1 MANAPGNPNLSGT
14 RKWLV
19 LIALA
24 LSVLVVGID
33 LTVLNVALPVIG
45 PDLHASTTDLQ
56 WFADSYSLVLAAA
69 LLPVGVLGDRI
80 GRKTMLIV
88 GLLLFCVTSAACA
101 YAPDAGTLIAV
112 RAVLG
117 LGAAPIIPLALA
129 MLPVLF
135 TPQER
140 PRAIAVMM
148 TATMLGY
155 PLGPVLGGWLLT
167 HFWWGS
173 VFLINVPV
181 ALLAVLAVVL
191 LMPQSANPHPGRF
204 DALGSVLTS
213 VGLVGVTYGVVEA
226 GADGWSSASCWAP
239 LAVGAVVLIGFV
251 RYEKRVAAAGRTE
264 PLVDFA
270 LFRSRHFTWGTV
282 LATFVSFAMFGIM
295 FTIPLYFQDVSGSDS
310 LLTGTKMLP
319 MIGGLV
325 IGGALAARLQEPRAP
340 RGGVGEPRALA
351 GFRSVVAVG
360 FAIIAIGLGLGAH
373 TTVNARAL
381 GMAATGEGYAATWFA
396 LLGFG
401 LGFALPASTN
411 SALSALTKERSGV
424 GSAVIMTLRQVGATI
439 GVALLGTILGSVY
452 RDRLGATSAAAS
464 LPDAARTEAGQS
476 VSAGVTVAQRSGDLG
491 LLQAVRDSFVH
502 AMDDTLLVC
511 TAIAVLGAVLAV
523 WFLPGRGGASSTPIP
538 SSRAHAEDPEEE
550 SIATS

>member
-1 MANAPGNPNLSGT
+1 MEQASAHPVGV

-33 LTVLNVALPVIG
+33 LTVLNVALPTIG

-56 WFADSYSLVLAAA
+56 WFADAYSLVLAAA

-80 GRKTMLIV
+80 GRKTMLIA

-101 YAPDAGTLIAV
+101 YAPDSGTLIAV

-117 LGAAPIIPLALA
+117 LGAAPIMPLAMA

-135 TPQER
+135 EPAER
-140 PRAIAVMM
+140 PKAIAVMM

-204 DALGSVLTS
+204 DALGSLITS
-213 VGLVGVTYGVVEA
+213 AGLIGVTYGVVEA
-226 GADGWSSASCWAP
+226 GSDGWSSASSWAP
-239 LAVGAVVLIGFV
+239 LAAGAVLLVVFV
-251 RYEKRVAAAGRTE
+251 FYELRVIASGRAE
-264 PLVDFA
+264 PLVDLA
-270 LFRSRHFTWGTV
+270 LFRSRHFTWGTI
-282 LATFVSFAMFGIM
+282 LATLVSFAMFGIM
-295 FTIPLYFQDVSGSDS
+295 FATPLYFQDVTGSDS
-310 LLTGTKMLP
+310 LGTGLKMLP

-325 IGGALAARLQEPRAP
+325 VGGGLAARLQTPRAP
-340 RGGVGEPRALA
+340 RGGGEPVALA
-351 GFRSVVAVG
+351 GFRPVVTIG
-360 FAIIAIGLGLGAH
+360 FAIIALGLGLGAR
-373 TTVNARAL
+373 T
-381 GMAATGEGYAATWFA
+381 GDATGEGYAALWFV

-401 LGFALPASTN
+401 LGFALPATTN
-411 SALSALTKERSGV
+411 AALSALSKERSGV

-452 RDRLGATSAAAS
+452 RDRLNASSAAAALS
-464 LPDAARTEAGQS
+464 PAARMEAGES
-476 VSAGVTVAQRSGDLG
+476 VTAGVSVAQHSGNPG
-491 LLQAVRDSFVH
+491 LLEAVRDAFVH
-502 AMDDTLLVC
+502 AMDSTLFVC
-511 TAIAVLGAVLAV
+511 TLIAVLGAVLAV
-523 WFLPGRGGASSTPIP
+523 LFLPGRGAAVTTAPSPADRPINGL
-538 SSRAHAEDPEEE
+538 SEEE
-550 SIATS
+550 SVASS

>member
-101 YAPDAGTLIAV
+101 YAPNAGSLIAV

-155 PLGPVLGGWLLT
+155 PLGPVLGGWLLN

-204 DALGSVLTS
+204 DAVGAVLTS
-213 VGLVGVTYGVVEA
+213 LGLVGVTYGVVEA
-226 GADGWSSASCWAP
+226 GADGWSSVSSWAP
-239 LAVGAVVLIGFV
+239 LVAGAVVLIGFV
-251 RYEKRVAAAGRTE
+251 RYEKRVAAAGRIE

-295 FTIPLYFQDVSGSDS
+295 FTMPLYFQDVSGSDS
-310 LLTGTKMLP
+310 LLTGIKMLP

-325 IGGALAARLQEPRAP
+325 VGGGLAARLQEPRAP

-351 GFRSVVAVG
+351 GFRSIVAVG

-373 TTVNARAL
+373 T
-381 GMAATGEGYAATWFA
+381 GDSTGAGYAAFWFV

-452 RDRLGATSAAAS
+452 RDRLGAASAAAS
-464 LPDAARTEAGQS
+464 LPDAARAEAGQS
-476 VSAGVTVAQRSGDLG
+476 VTAGVTVAQHSGDVG

-511 TAIAVLGAVLAV
+511 TVIAVLGAVLAV
-523 WFLPGRGGASSTPIP
+523 WFLPGRGAAPATPIP
-538 SSRAHAEDPEEE
+538 PSRTRADDPEEE
-550 SIATS
+550 SVATS

>member
-1 MANAPGNPNLSGT
+1 MANAPGNPDLPGT

-80 GRKTMLIV
+80 GRKTLLIV
-88 GLLLFCVTSAACA
+88 GLLLFCATSAACA
-101 YAPDAGTLIAV
+101 YAPNAGMLIAV

-117 LGAAPIIPLALA
+117 LGAAAIIPLALA

-135 TPQER
+135 TPAER

-155 PLGPVLGGWLLT
+155 PLGPVLGGWLLN

-181 ALLAVLAVVL
+181 TLLAVLAVVL

-204 DALGSVLTS
+204 DALGAVLTGL
-213 VGLVGVTYGVVEA
+213 GLVGITYGVVQA
-226 GADGWSSASCWAP
+226 GADGWSAASSWAP
-239 LAVGAVVLIGFV
+239 LAAGAVVLIAFV

-264 PLVDFA
+264 PLVDLA

-295 FTIPLYFQDVSGSDS
+295 FTMPLYFQDVSGSDS

-325 IGGALAARLQEPRAP
+325 VGGALAARLQEPRAP
-340 RGGVGEPRALA
+340 RGGIGEPRALA
-351 GFRSVVAVG
+351 GFRAVVAVG

-373 TTVNARAL
+373 T
-381 GMAATGEGYAATWFA
+381 GDSTGEGYAATWFA

-411 SALSALTKERSGV
+411 SALGALTKERSGV

-452 RDRLGATSAAAS
+452 RGRLGSTSAAAA
-464 LPDAARTEAGQS
+464 LPDAARAEAGQS

-511 TAIAVLGAVLAV
+511 TVIAVLGAVLAV
-523 WFLPGRGGASSTPIP
+523 WFLPGRGGGPSAPIP
-538 SSRAHAEDPEEE
+538 SSRAHAQDPEEE

>member
-1 MANAPGNPNLSGT
+1 MATANGHPNLTGT

-88 GLLLFCVTSAACA
+88 GLLLFCATSAACA

-117 LGAAPIIPLALA
+117 LGAAPIMPLAMA

-135 TPQER
+135 TPAER

-148 TATMLGY
+148 TATMLGF
-155 PLGPVLGGWLLT
+155 PLGPVLGGWLLN

-181 ALLAVLAVVL
+181 ALLAVLAVAL

-204 DALGSVLTS
+204 DAFGAVLTS
-213 VGLVGVTYGVVEA
+213 VGLVGITYGVVEA
-226 GADGWSSASCWAP
+226 GADGWSSASSWAP
-239 LAVGAVVLIGFV
+239 LAAGVALLIAFVFYEKAVV
-251 RYEKRVAAAGRTE
+251 AAGRTE

-270 LFRSRHFTWGTV
+270 LFRSRHFTWGTI
-282 LATFVSFAMFGIM
+282 LATFVSFTMFGIM
-295 FTIPLYFQDVSGSDS
+295 FTMPLYFQEVSGSDS
-310 LLTGTKMLP
+310 LLTGLKMLP
-319 MIGGLV
+319 MIGGLTV
-325 IGGALAARLQEPRAP
+325 GGALAARLQEPRAP

-360 FAIIAIGLGLGAH
+360 FAIIAIGLGIG
-373 TTVNARAL
+373 TRT
-381 GMAATGEGYAATWFA
+381 GDTTGEGYAAFWFV

-401 LGFALPASTN
+401 IGFALPAATN

-464 LPDAARTEAGQS
+464 LPGATRSEAGQS
-476 VSAGVTVAQRSGDLG
+476 VTAGAAIAQRTGDTG
-491 LLQAVRDSFVH
+491 LLAAVRDAFTH

-511 TAIAVLGAVLAV
+511 TVIAVLGAVLAV
-523 WFLPGRGGASSTPIP
+523 LFLPGRGVGPTTPTT
-538 SSRAHAEDPEEE
+538 SSRAHADDPEEE
-550 SIATS
+550 SVATS

>member
-101 YAPDAGTLIAV
+101 YAPNAGSLIAV

-155 PLGPVLGGWLLT
+155 PLGPVLGGWLLN

-204 DALGSVLTS
+204 DAVGAVLTS
-213 VGLVGVTYGVVEA
+213 LGLVGVTYGVVEA
-226 GADGWSSASCWAP
+226 GADGWSSVSSWAP
-239 LAVGAVVLIGFV
+239 LVAGAVVLIGFV
-251 RYEKRVAAAGRTE
+251 RYEKRVAAAGRIE

-295 FTIPLYFQDVSGSDS
+295 FTMPLYFQDVSGSDS
-310 LLTGTKMLP
+310 LLTGIKMLP

-325 IGGALAARLQEPRAP
+325 VGGGLAARLQEPRAP

-351 GFRSVVAVG
+351 GFRSIVAVG

-373 TTVNARAL
+373 T
-381 GMAATGEGYAATWFA
+381 GDSTGAGYAAFWFV

-452 RDRLGATSAAAS
+452 RDRLGAAPSAAAT
-464 LPDAARTEAGQS
+464 PAATAAEAGQS
-476 VSAGVTVAQRSGDLG
+476 V
-491 LLQAVRDSFVH
+491 
-502 AMDDTLLVC
+502 
-511 TAIAVLGAVLAV
+511 TAEIG
-523 WFLPGRGGASSTPIP
+523 
-538 SSRAHAEDPEEE
+538 RAHV
-550 SIATS
+550 

>member
-101 YAPDAGTLIAV
+101 YAPDAGVLIAV

-117 LGAAPIIPLALA
+117 LGAAPIIPLAMA

-135 TPQER
+135 TRAER

-148 TATMLGY
+148 TATMLGF
-155 PLGPVLGGWLLT
+155 PLGPVLGGWLLN

-181 ALLAVLAVVL
+181 ALLAVLAVAW

-204 DALGSVLTS
+204 DALGAVLTS

-226 GADGWSSASCWAP
+226 GADGWSSASSWAP
-239 LAVGAVVLIGFV
+239 LVAGAALLIAFAG
-251 RYEKRVAAAGRTE
+251 YERRVAAAGRVE

-282 LATFVSFAMFGIM
+282 LATLVSFTMFGIL
-295 FTIPLYFQDVSGSDS
+295 FTMPLYFQEVSGSDS
-310 LLTGTKMLP
+310 LLTGIKMLP
-319 MIGGLV
+319 MIGGLTV
-325 IGGALAARLQEPRAP
+325 GGAISARLQEPRAP
-340 RGGVGEPRALA
+340 RGGLGEPKALA

-360 FAIIAIGLGLGAH
+360 FVFIALGLGFG
-373 TTVNARAL
+373 ART
-381 GMAATGEGYAATWFA
+381 GDSSGEGYAAFWFA

-464 LPDAARTEAGQS
+464 LPDAARAEAGQS
-476 VSAGVTVAQRSGDLG
+476 VTAGASVAQHSGDAG
-491 LLQAVRDSFVH
+491 LLQAVRESFVH
-502 AMDDTLLVC
+502 AMDDTLVVC

-523 WFLPGRGGASSTPIP
+523 WFLPGRGAALATPIP
-538 SSRAHAEDPEEE
+538 PSRTHAQDPEEE

>member
-101 YAPDAGTLIAV
+101 YAPNAGALIAV

-155 PLGPVLGGWLLT
+155 PLGPVLGGWLLN

-191 LMPQSANPHPGRF
+191 LMPQSSNPHPGRF
-204 DALGSVLTS
+204 DAFGAVLTS
-213 VGLVGVTYGVVEA
+213 LGLVGVTYGVVEA
-226 GADGWSSASCWAP
+226 GADGWSSASSWAP
-239 LAVGAVVLIGFV
+239 LVAGALVLIGFV
-251 RYEKRVAAAGRTE
+251 QYEKRVAAAGRTE

-295 FTIPLYFQDVSGSDS
+295 FTMPLYFQDVSGSDS

-325 IGGALAARLQEPRAP
+325 VGGGLAARLQEPRAP

-373 TTVNARAL
+373 T
-381 GMAATGEGYAATWFA
+381 GDATGEGYAALWFA

-452 RDRLGATSAAAS
+452 RSRLGTTSAAAA
-464 LPDAARTEAGQS
+464 LPDAARAEAGQS
-476 VSAGVTVAQRSGDLG
+476 VTAGVTVAQRTGDAG

-511 TAIAVLGAVLAV
+511 TVIAVLGAVLAV
-523 WFLPGRGGASSTPIP
+523 WFLPGRGGGSSAPIP
-538 SSRAHAEDPEEE
+538 PSRAQADDPEEE
-550 SIATS
+550 SVATS